1 MGEKISERAVEE
13 SVVSKLSGKMKKF
26 PDRATVQAVTLLY
39 GQVSEGLEVLEPM
52 DLTEDRP
59 AVQFSVCK
67 VQSNDP

>member
-1 MGEKISERAVEE
+1 MGEKISEMTVKE
-13 SVVSKLSGKMKKF
+13 SVVSKLSGKTKKF
-26 PDRATVQAVTLLY
+26 PDKTTVQTVTVLY

-59 AVQFSVCK
+59 AVQFSLRK

>member
-13 SVVSKLSGKMKKF
+13 SVVSKLAGKTKKF
-26 PDRATVQAVTLLY
+26 PDMATVQAVTLLY
-39 GQVSEGLEVLEPM
+39 GQVSEGLEALEPM

-67 VQSNDP
+67 AQNDDP

>member
-1 MGEKISERAVEE
+1 MGEKISEMTVKE
-13 SVVSKLSGKMKKF
+13 SVVSKLSGKTKKF
-26 PDRATVQAVTLLY
+26 PDKTTVQTVTVLY

-59 AVQFSVCK
+59 AVQFSLRQ